1 MKFVSIATLLALAVA
16 TQATPL
22 FDLPGIESPRVR
34 TVTKVV
40 YVTVDRDA
48 DKPTPPASSA
58 PVASAPAKT
67 TSVKATSSGDL
78 SSEEPTESDTAAP
91 PAETGTVVGSD
102 NWITAMVCRVNAIRV
117 ARGAQPL
124 GLSSEAD
131 AVAQQ
136 HSEYQNSIKQMTHSN
151 PAGGVGARLAAKG
164 VSWSTAAEN
173 VAAGM
178 RTPEQAQEV
187 LENSSGHLANMLN
200 PSLTYMGA
208 GSSNGYFTQIF
219 YGESGN
225 ARALTVPKCN

>member
-1 MKFVSIATLLALAVA
+1 MKFVSVATLLALAVA

-22 FDLPGIESPRVR
+22 FDLPGLESPKVR

-48 DKPTPPASSA
+48 DKPTPASSA
-58 PVASAPAKT
+58 PAQT
-67 TSVKATSSGDL
+67 MSVKATSSDDFSL
-78 SSEEPTESDTAAP
+78 DESSKADTAAP
-91 PAETGTVVGSD
+91 PAETGTVVGSE
-102 NWITAMVCRVNAIRV
+102 NWITAMVCRINAIRV

-124 GLSSEAD
+124 GLSSDLD

-136 HSEYQNSIKQMTHSN
+136 HSEYQNSIKQMTHSD
-151 PAGGVGARLAAKG
+151 PAGGVGARLTAKG
-164 VSWSTAAEN
+164 ISWSTAAEN

-178 RTPEQAQEV
+178 QTPEQAQEA
-187 LENSSGHLANMLN
+187 LENSSGHLANMIN

-208 GSSNGYFTQIF
+208 GNVNGYYTQIF